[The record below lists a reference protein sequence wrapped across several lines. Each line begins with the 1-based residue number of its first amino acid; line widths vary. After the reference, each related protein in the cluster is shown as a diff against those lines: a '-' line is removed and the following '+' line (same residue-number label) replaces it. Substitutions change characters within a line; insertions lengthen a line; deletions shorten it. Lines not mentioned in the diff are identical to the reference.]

1 MIERRPTIYVVDDDP
16 DMLKSVTRLL
26 RANCFEVVGFSCARD
41 FLEYVPPEGDAC
53 LVLDIGLP
61 DLDGLCL
68 HEQVAARQGPPVV
81 FITGDVDVPKCV
93 RAMKA
98 GAVDFLQKPFTE
110 EDLLKAIMAALTRH
124 HRERLQREEIAKI
137 RALYE
142 QLTAREREVMA
153 HVVSGQLNKQIA
165 ADLGTAEKTVKVH
178 RARVMEKM
186 RVVSV
191 ADLVRQAGPIG
202 IDVRQKSG
210 LVPVLTSDKEER

>member
-16 DMLKSVTRLL
+16 DMLKSVARLL
-26 RANCFEVVGFSCARD
+26 RANRFETVVCSCARD
-41 FLEYVPPEGDAC
+41 FLSTSPPDGDAC
-53 LVLDIGLP
+53 LVLDVGLP
-61 DLDGLCL
+61 DLDGLRL

-81 FITGDVDVPKCV
+81 FITGNVDIPKCV

-110 EDLLKAIMAALTRH
+110 EDLLAAITAAVARH
-124 HRERLQREEIAKI
+124 HKERQQREEVASIK
-137 RALYE
+137 ALYAR
-142 QLTAREREVMA
+142 LTAREREVMA

-165 ADLGTAEKTVKVH
+165 SDLGTAEKTVKVH

-186 RVVSV
+186 KVVSV

-202 IDVRQKSG
+202 LNAQRSEMPLSMSV
-210 LVPVLTSDKEER
+210 KEGC